1 MVQNKSLSERSID
14 YTNILFLTIV
24 ALVTLYPM
32 IYVVFASF
40 SDGKSLLAHRGGI
53 LLAPLGFDL
62 GAYRAVLRNPMI
74 LLGYRNT
81 AFLIFIGS
89 VYSVFMTALGA
100 YFLSRKN
107 VMWKKPI
114 MFMIVFT
121 MFFSGGMIPFFLNV
135 RNLGMLNSLWSL
147 LIPFSVATFHM
158 IIMRTAFM
166 TIPASMEESARIDGA
181 NDFHI
186 LFKVILPLSLP
197 VIAVMLLFYSVD
209 RWNAWFWASVFL
221 RDRTLFPLQL
231 ILREILIA
239 NDLAVMT
246 AGTEVADRALIAAT
260 IRYAVIVVATVPVL
274 FIYPFLQKYFVQG
287 VMVGALKE

>member
-1 MVQNKSLSERSID
+1 MVKDKSLNDRMLD
-14 YTNILFLTIV
+14 YTNVLVLAIV
-24 ALVTLYPM
+24 GLVTLYPM
-32 IYVVFASF
+32 IHVVMSSF
-40 SDGKSLLAHRGGI
+40 SDGKSILAHTGF
-53 LLAPLGFDL
+53 LFSPLGFDL

-81 AFLIFIGS
+81 AFLIFVGS
-89 VYSVFMTALGA
+89 LYSVFMTSLGA

-107 VMWKKPI
+107 ILWKKHI
-114 MFMIVFT
+114 MFLIVFT

-135 RNLGMLNSLWSL
+135 NNIGLTNTLWAL
-147 LIPFSVATFHM
+147 LIPFSITTFHM
-158 IIMRTAFM
+158 IIMRTAFA
-166 TIPASMEESARIDGA
+166 TIPDSLEESARIDGA

-186 LFKVILPLSLP
+186 LFRVILPLSMP

-209 RWNAWFWASVFL
+209 RWNAWFWASIFL

-239 NDLAVMT
+239 NDLGVMT
-246 AGTEVADRALIAAT
+246 AGTEVADRSLIAAT

-274 FIYPFLQKYFVQG
+274 FIYPFLQKYFIQG
-287 VMVGALKE
+287 VMIGALKE